1 MNAKEKLFRRRP
13 GTNTLDNVEIG
24 QKTEKERERERE
36 REKEIKCQSV
46 REKGSFR

>member
-24 QKTEKERERERE
+24 QKTEKDRERERERE
-36 REKEIKCQSV
+36 RERKRSNV
-46 REKGSFR
+46 RV

>member
-24 QKTEKERERERE
+24 QKTEKERERE
-36 REKEIKCQSV
+36 KEIKCQSV

>member
-36 REKEIKCQSV
+36 RDQMSECERKRQL
-46 REKGSFR
+46 